1 MMAEPAKTNE
11 ATSVRLDDTLPPTPW
26 DELKRRAIR
35 HPGLLIGL
43 FLIALALVLAVF
55 SPLIATHDPY
65 AQDLTKKLLPP
76 FWSEGGSAEH
86 LFGTDSLGRD
96 FFSRIVYGAQVT
108 MIVGFG
114 ATLMSGIIGS
124 ALGIVGGYYGG
135 RVDTFVMFIVNV
147 KLAMPGILI
156 ALSLVSIFG
165 GSLLVITLILGFL
178 FWDRF
183 AVVVRSATQQ
193 IRAYE
198 FITAAEVAG
207 ATRMWIMFREILPN
221 VMNQI
226 IVVASLEMAIA
237 ILVEASLSFLGLGIQ
252 PPTPS
257 WGLLVSEGRTFMF
270 FKPYLIML
278 PGAAIFL
285 LVVGINLAGDGL
297 RDVTA
302 PEGRS

>member
-1 MMAEPAKTNE
+1 MANASRTVHV
-11 ATSVRLDDTLPPTPW
+11 TSARLDETMPPSPW
-26 DELKRRAIR
+26 AEMRRRAMGHR
-35 HPGLLIGL
+35 GLQIGAVL
-43 FLIALALVLAVF
+43 FLLALACAVF
-55 SPLIATHDPY
+55 SPLIATHDPF
-65 AQDLTKKLLPP
+65 AQDLNNKLAPP
-76 FWSEGGSAEH
+76 VWVEGGSAAH

-108 MIVGFG
+108 MIVGIG
-114 ATLMSGIIGS
+114 ATIMSGIIGS
-124 ALGIVGGYYGG
+124 ALGILGGYYGG
-135 RVDTFVMFIVNV
+135 RVDQIVMFVTNV

-165 GSLLVITLILGFL
+165 GSLLVLTLILGFL

-193 IRAYE
+193 IRANE

-207 ATRMWIMFREILPN
+207 ASRFYIMFREILPN

-237 ILVEASLSFLGLGIQ
+237 ILVEATLSFLGLGIQ

-257 WGLLVSEGRTFMF
+257 WGLLISEGRTFMF
-270 FKPYLIML
+270 FKPYLIL
-278 PGAAIFL
+278 IPGAAIFL
-285 LVVGINLAGDGL
+285 LVVGINLLGDGL

-302 PEGRS
+302 PEGRN

>member
-1 MMAEPAKTNE
+1 MAEFSKSSQIA
-11 ATSVRLDDTLPPTPW
+11 SSRLDDTLPPTPW
-26 DELKRRAIR
+26 AEMRVRALR

-43 FLIALALVLAVF
+43 ALVLIALLCAVF
-55 SPLIATHDPY
+55 SPLIATHDPF
-65 AQDLTKKLLPP
+65 AQDLSKKLLPP
-76 FWSEGGSAEH
+76 AWMEGGSTEH
-86 LFGTDSLGRD
+86 IFGTDSLGRD

-108 MIVGFG
+108 MTVGFG
-114 ATLMSGIIGS
+114 ATIMSGIIGS
-124 ALGIVGGYYGG
+124 ILGILGGYYGG
-135 RVDTFVMFIVNV
+135 RVDTVVMFIVNV

-165 GSLLVITLILGFL
+165 GSLLVITLVLGFL

-193 IRAYE
+193 IRANE

-207 ATRMWIMFREILPN
+207 ASRSWIMFREILPN

-226 IVVASLEMAIA
+226 IIVASLEMAIA
-237 ILVEASLSFLGLGIQ
+237 ILVEAALSFLGLGIQ

-270 FKPYLIML
+270 FKPYLIL
-278 PGAAIFL
+278 IPGAAIFL
-285 LVVGINLAGDGL
+285 LVTGINLAGDGL

-302 PEGRS
+302 PEGRN